1 MKEGPFWGIL
11 ERGEFILTGPMASR
25 CANNEAVPVSG
36 TRNDRLW
43 VENEL
48 TRLGQSGVP
57 QKVQQM
63 EKKGLSEQKVQ
74 EIVRRIVEVA
84 QPEKIILFG
93 SAARGQLGP
102 NSDVD
107 VMVVKSGVHRRKLAG
122 DIYMKLYGVGQA
134 VDVVVVTPEDIE
146 RYGKCPALVIE
157 PALRE
162 GRLVYDASAVSA
174 R

>member
-1 MKEGPFWGIL
+1 
-11 ERGEFILTGPMASR
+11 
-25 CANNEAVPVSG
+25 
-36 TRNDRLW
+36 
-43 VENEL
+43 
-48 TRLGQSGVP
+48 
-57 QKVQQM
+57 M
-63 EKKGLSEQKVQ
+63 EKKSASEEKLQ
-74 EIVRRIVEVA
+74 EVIRRIVEVA

-102 NSDVD
+102 NSDVE
-107 VMVVKSGVHRRKLAG
+107 VMVVKSGVHRRNLAG
-122 DIYMKLYGVGQA
+122 DIYMKLYGVGLP

-162 GRLVYDASAVSA
+162 GKVIYDASAVSA

>member
-1 MKEGPFWGIL
+1 
-11 ERGEFILTGPMASR
+11 
-25 CANNEAVPVSG
+25 
-36 TRNDRLW
+36 
-43 VENEL
+43 
-48 TRLGQSGVP
+48 
-57 QKVQQM
+57 M
-63 EKKGLSEQKVQ
+63 EKKALSEQKLR

-93 SAARGQLGP
+93 SAARGELGP

-122 DIYMKLYGVGQA
+122 DIYMNLYGVGQA

-162 GRLVYDASAVSA
+162 GKVVYDASAVSA